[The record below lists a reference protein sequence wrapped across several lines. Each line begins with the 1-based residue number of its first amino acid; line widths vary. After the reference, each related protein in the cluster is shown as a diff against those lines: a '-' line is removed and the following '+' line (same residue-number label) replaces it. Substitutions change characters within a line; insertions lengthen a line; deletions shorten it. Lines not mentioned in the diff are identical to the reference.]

1 MKRLIKE
8 RWGYFF
14 LLPWFVF
21 FLIFTLYPFVFGVS
35 VSFTNYNLSGMKF
48 TGLQNYLKILTDTAF
63 QRSLVATLCYAVII
77 IPLVLVLSLWIA
89 KTIHQRSNRTNSF
102 VKAAF
107 YLPGITTQSA
117 MSIVWKFMFM
127 PTFGIAS
134 ILLSNLGMKNVVLL
148 ENPSYAIPLIAVLIV
163 LCGLGQPIILFS
175 AAMNGIPQSYY
186 EVAEIE
192 GASSTQT
199 FFKVT
204 LPLLHSTTTYVL
216 ITNTIGILQ
225 LFTVTY
231 LMTGGGPGYRTS
243 TLLMLIYNSAFMNGN
258 FGYASAIGN
267 VLFVITCI
275 AAVIQFRVM
284 RREVVEY

>member
-21 FLIFTLYPFVFGVS
+21 FLIFTLYPFVFGIG
-35 VSFTNYNLSGMKF
+35 VSFTDYNLSGIKF
-48 TGLQNYLKILTDTAF
+48 NGIENYLRIFSDTAF
-63 QRSLVATLCYAVII
+63 YRSLVATLCYAAII

-89 KTIHQRSNRTNSF
+89 KTIQNRSSRFNSF

-117 MSIVWKFMFM
+117 MTIVWQFMFM

-134 ILLSNLGMKNVVLL
+134 ILLAKLGLKDVVLL
-148 ENPSYAIPLIAVLIV
+148 ENPTYAIPLIAILIV
-163 LCGLGQPIILFS
+163 MCGLGQPIILFS
-175 AAMNGIPQSYY
+175 AAMNSIPQSYY
-186 EVAEIE
+186 EVAELE

-225 LFTVTY
+225 LFTVPY
-231 LMTGGGPGYRTS
+231 LMTGGGPNYRTS
-243 TLLMLIYNSAFMNGN
+243 TLLMLIYNSAFLNGN

-267 VLFVITCI
+267 VLFLVTCVI
-275 AAVIQFRVM
+275 AVIQFRVM